1 MGAASKSFHFDL
13 VGLAVDGFIA
23 VSGVSVISPSY
34 HFGVDSFGRG
44 GGVDAGG
51 IWVGVQEV
59 MIFQGSQGY
68 YSSYKRV
75 ISSTVSPPTFC
86 NEIAGFQTSSRP
98 CLLKYGR

>member
-44 GGVDAGG
+44 GGGG
-51 IWVGVQEV
+51 RGWDLGWST
-59 MIFQGSQGY
+59 GSDD
-68 YSSYKRV
+68 
-75 ISSTVSPPTFC
+75 ISRQP
-86 NEIAGFQTSSRP
+86 G
-98 CLLKYGR
+98 LLQ